1 MSNSKKN
8 YSLTLTD
15 IITLIVLGLFPIW
28 KIFNIEAD
36 FPAFVFILPL
46 VIYIV
51 EEILLHKK
59 TFKQIITQGGKKF
72 MGLLLILVI
81 PGFIYLFIS
90 KAENNFM
97 TLSFVG
103 PKEHVIPDFS
113 FVNQNNEIITN
124 DDYRGNIYVANF
136 FFTTCP
142 TICPIMTYNMRIVQQ
157 RLSVYPNIKFL
168 SHSIDPLNDTP
179 ERLLDYANEMR
190 ANLLNWNF
198 VTGEKESIYNIAKEY
213 FVNAVEDSL
222 APGGFFHS
230 EYFVLVDKEGK
241 IRSGVDKEGNIV
253 GVYDG
258 TKDTDIKDLIDDV
271 KVLMAEY
278 KRPKKDEK

>member
-1 MSNSKKN
+1 
-8 YSLTLTD
+8 
-15 IITLIVLGLFPIW
+15 
-28 KIFNIEAD
+28 
-36 FPAFVFILPL
+36 
-46 VIYIV
+46 
-51 EEILLHKK
+51 
-59 TFKQIITQGGKKF
+59 

-157 RLSVYPNIKFL
+157 RLSVYP
-168 SHSIDPLNDTP
+168 T
-179 ERLLDYANEMR
+179 
-190 ANLLNWNF
+190 
-198 VTGEKESIYNIAKEY
+198 
-213 FVNAVEDSL
+213 
-222 APGGFFHS
+222 
-230 EYFVLVDKEGK
+230 
-241 IRSGVDKEGNIV
+241 
-253 GVYDG
+253 
-258 TKDTDIKDLIDDV
+258 
-271 KVLMAEY
+271 
-278 KRPKKDEK
+278 

>member
-51 EEILLHKK
+51 EEILLNKK
-59 TFKQIITQGGKKF
+59 TFKQIISEGGKKF
-72 MGLLLILVI
+72 TGLLLILVI

-168 SHSIDPLNDTP
+168 SHSIDPKNDTP

-190 ANLLNWNF
+190 ANLMNWNF
-198 VTGEKESIYNIAKEY
+198 VTGEKESIYDIAKEY

-258 TKDTDIKDLIDDV
+258 TKDTDIKDLINDV

>member
-1 MSNSKKN
+1 MFSKNK
-8 YSLTLTD
+8 S
-15 IITLIVLGLFPIW
+15 ISKWIGLS
-28 KIFNIEAD
+28 
-36 FPAFVFILPL
+36 
-46 VIYIV
+46 
-51 EEILLHKK
+51 
-59 TFKQIITQGGKKF
+59 
-72 MGLLLILVI
+72 LLLII
-81 PGFIYLFIS
+81 PSFIYLFIS
-90 KAENNFM
+90 KADNNFM
-97 TLSFVG
+97 KLSFVG
-103 PKEHVIPDFS
+103 PENHVIPDFS
-113 FVNQNNEIITN
+113 FVNQNNELITN

-136 FFTTCP
+136 FFTSCP

-168 SHSIDPLNDTP
+168 SHSIDPKNDTP

-190 ANLLNWNF
+190 ANLMNWNF

-241 IRSGVDKEGNIV
+241 IRSGIDKEGNIV

-278 KRPKKDEK
+278 KRPKKDEN